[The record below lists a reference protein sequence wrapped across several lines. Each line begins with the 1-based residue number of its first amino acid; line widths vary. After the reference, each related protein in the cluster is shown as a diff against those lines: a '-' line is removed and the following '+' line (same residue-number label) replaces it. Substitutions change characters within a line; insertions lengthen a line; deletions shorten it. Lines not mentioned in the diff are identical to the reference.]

1 MDLSDYRKRID
12 EIDSQMLTLFL
23 ERMDI
28 AGHIAEYKSQ
38 NNIPILNKARER
50 EVLASVSERAG
61 DMEHY
66 AHRLFSNIME
76 ISRAYQASLDTK
88 SSPLLDTIRESRLPA
103 DAQFPQT
110 GSIAVQGV
118 EGAYAQVA
126 ADRLFR
132 RGNVMYFQ
140 SFGAV
145 FEAVENGL
153 CDFGIVPVENSN
165 HGSVRDVYELFR
177 KHKVYITRTT
187 KVHIRHELLGKPGTR
202 LEDVK
207 EIYSHEQAIGQC
219 EAFLKSLGSDVKVI
233 PVANTALAAKMVANS
248 NREDVASISSHEA
261 GELYGLKPITTGIAD
276 SDNNY
281 TRFAAIRRQPAVYP
295 GANRISICLTTPHS
309 PGALYEIL
317 SQFSALDLNILKLE
331 SVPISGSDFEF
342 LFYIDFTGSVWDEG
356 TLHLLAYLDKI
367 CDIFKYLGNYPEIH

>member
-1 MDLSDYRKRID
+1 
-12 EIDSQMLTLFL
+12 
-23 ERMDI
+23 
-28 AGHIAEYKSQ
+28 
-38 NNIPILNKARER
+38 
-50 EVLASVSERAG
+50 
-61 DMEHY
+61 
-66 AHRLFSNIME
+66 
-76 ISRAYQASLDTK
+76 
-88 SSPLLDTIRESRLPA
+88 
-103 DAQFPQT
+103 
-110 GSIAVQGV
+110 
-118 EGAYAQVA
+118 
-126 ADRLFR
+126 
-132 RGNVMYFQ
+132 MYFQ

-261 GELYGLKPITTGIAD
+261 GELYGLKPITTGIA
-276 SDNNY
+276 SGLSG
-281 TRFAAIRRQPAVYP
+281 RQSHQHLPHHAAQPRCPLRDPLPVLRAGSEHPETGV
-295 GANRISICLTTPHS
+295 RPH
-309 PGALYEIL
+309 LR
-317 SQFSALDLNILKLE
+317 
-331 SVPISGSDFEF
+331 V
-342 LFYIDFTGSVWDEG
+342 
-356 TLHLLAYLDKI
+356 
-367 CDIFKYLGNYPEIH
+367 

>member
-1 MDLSDYRKRID
+1 
-12 EIDSQMLTLFL
+12 
-23 ERMDI
+23 
-28 AGHIAEYKSQ
+28 
-38 NNIPILNKARER
+38 
-50 EVLASVSERAG
+50 
-61 DMEHY
+61 
-66 AHRLFSNIME
+66 
-76 ISRAYQASLDTK
+76 
-88 SSPLLDTIRESRLPA
+88 
-103 DAQFPQT
+103 
-110 GSIAVQGV
+110 
-118 EGAYAQVA
+118 
-126 ADRLFR
+126 
-132 RGNVMYFQ
+132 MYFQ